1 MHGALFGGIDGSYS
15 ANFQCRSI
23 ARGNGG
29 VHINL
34 DLESMK
40 RIPERVIEFDK
51 VQCNNKRI

>member
-34 DLESMK
+34 DLESTK
-40 RIPERVIEFDK
+40 RIPERS
-51 VQCNNKRI
+51 